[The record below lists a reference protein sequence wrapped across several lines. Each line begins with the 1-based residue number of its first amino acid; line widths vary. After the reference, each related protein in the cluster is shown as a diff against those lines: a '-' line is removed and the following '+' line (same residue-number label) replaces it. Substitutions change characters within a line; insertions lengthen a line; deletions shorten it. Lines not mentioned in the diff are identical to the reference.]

1 MLSLALIAL
10 LLLSRILRALLPEE
24 SCALF
29 EGSDEGVG
37 RNESSCVLA
46 FMVFEITL
54 EPLCS
59 LDAALSHGGG
69 CRGDYGFELRDD
81 TDAKYRQYMWANG
94 IPLRATYER
103 NAR

>member
-1 MLSLALIAL
+1 M
-10 LLLSRILRALLPEE
+10 
-24 SCALF
+24 LF
-29 EGSDEGVG
+29 EGSDDGVDL
-37 RNESSCVLA
+37 NEKSGVLA

-59 LDAALSHGGG
+59 LDAPLIYDGG

>member
-1 MLSLALIAL
+1 VLSLALLAL
-10 LLLSRILRALLPEE
+10 LLLSCILRALLPEE
-24 SCALF
+24 SCVLL
-29 EGSDEGVG
+29 EGSDDGVDL
-37 RNESSCVLA
+37 NEKSGVLA

-59 LDAALSHGGG
+59 LDAALSYGGG
-69 CRGDYGFELRDD
+69 CRGIYGFELRDG

>member
-1 MLSLALIAL
+1 VLSLALLAL
-10 LLLSRILRALLPEE
+10 LLLSCSLRALLPEE
-24 SCALF
+24 SCVLF
-29 EGSDEGVG
+29 EGDDRVG
-37 RNESSCVLA
+37 LNESSGVLA

-59 LDAALSHGGG
+59 LDAPLIYDGG